1 MRVTTFF
8 SKCKLIFNLLKYTI
22 FFWFLVIFK
31 HLLLSDWLFWNC
43 IIYWNNEEVFGFLI
57 LIHSHLKL
65 FYWNK
70 WIILVEVKN
79 IKKFLCYNTPFIV
92 LILETLL
99 LKRILRIWTYA
110 LLFNLKLLQIL
121 LQFFFMNFRKLQAC
135 KRFKLYEVEK
145 NLIELTLSIQNI

>member
-1 MRVTTFF
+1 MRVPTFF
-8 SKCKLIFNLLKYTI
+8 CKCKLIFNLLKYTS

-43 IIYWNNEEVFGFLI
+43 IIYWNNKEVFGFLI
-57 LIHSHLKL
+57 LIHSHLEL
-65 FYWNK
+65 VYWNE

-92 LILETLL
+92 LILETLQ
-99 LKRILRIWTYA
+99 RILRIWTYA

-121 LQFFFMNFRKLQAC
+121 LQFFFMNFWKLQAC

-145 NLIELTLSIQNI
+145 NLIELSLSIQNI